1 MIQAIAETVFDV
13 LYLGFALTAGFMMLT
28 RGQTALVKKL
38 GWMAFVL
45 GAGDAFHLVPRSYAL
60 FTTGLEANAAALG
73 IGKLVTSVTM
83 TVFYLLLYAV
93 WRDYFE
99 IEGRKNLTIILY
111 TLAALRIGFCLL
123 PQNEW
128 LTYHQPLQYGILRNV
143 PFVGIG
149 IILIVLFAKSTKQ
162 TGLMAFRYLPVAVA
176 LSFGFYLPVVLFSA
190 VMPVIGMLMIPKT
203 LAYVW
208 MIWMGVQVYRQTDG
222 RAS

>member
-1 MIQAIAETVFDV
+1 MQAIVETVFDV
-13 LYLGFALTAGFMMLT
+13 LYLGFTLTAGFMMLT

-38 GWMAFVL
+38 GWMALVL

-73 IGKLVTSVTM
+73 IGKLITSVTM
-83 TVFYLLLYAV
+83 TIFYLLLYAV
-93 WRDYFE
+93 WREYFG

-111 TLAALRIGFCLL
+111 VLAALRIGFCLL

-128 LTYHQPLQYGILRNV
+128 LTYHQPLRYGILRNV
-143 PFVGIG
+143 PFVGMG
-149 IILIVLFAKSTKQ
+149 MILIVLFVKETKR

-190 VMPVIGMLMIPKT
+190 AVPVTGMLMIPKT

-208 MIWMGVQVYRQTDG
+208 MIWMGVQVYRQTGG
-222 RAS
+222 RA